1 MAIEASGDKMRE
13 IEFRGK
19 RPDNGEWV
27 YGRGYLADN
36 GTIGY
41 PASIYSDKHGEWR
54 KICGETLGQYTGLK
68 DKNGKKIFE
77 GDIMGQLFHDYD
89 ENTEIVYKHGVLC
102 AKPIS
107 KEKYRPLNAFDCCG
121 WLPVTD
127 PSYNFEVIGN
137 IHDNP
142 DLLGA
147 VNG

>member
-1 MAIEASGDKMRE
+1 MRE

-27 YGRGYLADN
+27 YGSGYLADN

-68 DKNGKKIFE
+68 DKNGEKIFD
-77 GDIMGQLFHDYD
+77 GDILHDED
-89 ENTEIVYKHGVLC
+89 RTCGIVEF
-102 AKPIS
+102 S
-107 KEKYRPLNAFDCCG
+107 KGRFVGNFDGRTYYYELYLDAEK
-121 WLPVTD
+121 
-127 PSYNFEVIGN
+127 SEVIGN

-142 DLLGA
+142 ELLEA
-147 VNG
+147 SNG